1 MGMGISEE
9 FRPST
14 PIRTIVVCSGSKLSD
29 LPQHERRQVGSSPD
43 DEDECRTPK
52 SCLDPVTGHAANA
65 CPPAPKKP
73 RPPRRKASGP
83 PPQGFFQVPDDL
95 ASVFLVIA
103 KPSKK
108 VRSS

>member
-1 MGMGISEE
+1 MGMGVSEE

-14 PIRTIVVCSGSKLSD
+14 PIRTIVISSGSKLSD
-29 LPQHERRQVGSSPD
+29 LAPCERKQLHSSPD

-52 SCLDPVTGHAANA
+52 SCPDPMTGHTARA

-73 RPPRRKASGP
+73 RPPRRKATGP
-83 PPQGFFQVPDDL
+83 PPQGFFQVPHDL
-95 ASVFLVIA
+95 ASVFLVIG

-108 VRSS
+108 IRSS

>member
-1 MGMGISEE
+1 MGMGVSEE

-14 PIRTIVVCSGSKLSD
+14 PLRTIIVSSGSKLSD
-29 LPQHERRQVGSSPD
+29 SPPHEIKQLRSSPD
-43 DEDECRTPK
+43 YEDECRTPK
-52 SCLDPVTGHAANA
+52 SCPDPTTGHPARA

-73 RPPRRKASGP
+73 PPLRRKASGP
-83 PPQGFFQVPDDL
+83 PPQGFFQVPHDL

-108 VRSS
+108 IRSS